1 MKKLTAAIVRVAAW
15 CRKYWYF
22 ILIAAAVIIGIL
34 LGFLIGK
41 PRQGVRA
48 VNDFVNRAKWRI
60 DEVDCETMAA
70 KANVKARSLEEKV
83 ELRIIMKQ
91 PNVRERRKAL
101 AKFLETL

>member
-1 MKKLTAAIVRVAAW
+1 MKTLRRIFAW
-15 CRKYWYF
+15 IKKYWYF
-22 ILIAAAVIIGIL
+22 LLIAAAIITGLIL
-34 LGFLIGK
+34 GLMLGK

-60 DEVDCETMAA
+60 DEVDCETMQA
-70 KANVKARSLEEKV
+70 KAKVKAKTLEKKV
-83 ELRIIMKQ
+83 ELRVIMKQ

>member
-1 MKKLTAAIVRVAAW
+1 MATLKRITAFV
-15 CRKYWYF
+15 RKYWYF
-22 ILIAAAVIIGIL
+22 LLIAAAVITGIV

-48 VNDFVNRAKWRI
+48 VNDFVNKAKWRVY
-60 DEVDCETMAA
+60 EVDCETMQA
-70 KANVKARSLEEKV
+70 KAEVKAKSLEEKI
-83 ELRIIMKQ
+83 ELRVIMKQ